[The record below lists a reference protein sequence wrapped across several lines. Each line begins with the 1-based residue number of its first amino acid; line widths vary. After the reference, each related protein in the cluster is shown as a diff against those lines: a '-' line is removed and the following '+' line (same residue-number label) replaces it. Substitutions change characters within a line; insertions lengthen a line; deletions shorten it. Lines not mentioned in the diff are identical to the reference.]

1 MRLRNQSKCSHK
13 EFSMANYT
21 CGKCGMSVNMTCAT
35 CGVALVND
43 TITTD
48 TGAVVQVS
56 KCPEEG
62 CGMIKSPLCCG
73 MDMGC
78 EL

>member
-1 MRLRNQSKCSHK
+1 
-13 EFSMANYT
+13 MANYT
-21 CGKCGMSVNMTCAT
+21 CGKCGM
-35 CGVALVND
+35 ALIND